1 MGPRGFVREK
11 QMGQVK
17 EGYMMTGESEME
29 LWRWK
34 QKRETERQRQKK
46 TVTGRKRV
54 IVRCKTARFED
65 GGRAQEPSST
75 GSLLKLRWAG

>member
-1 MGPRGFVREK
+1 
-11 QMGQVK
+11 
-17 EGYMMTGESEME
+17 MMTGESEME

-65 GGRAQEPSST
+65 GGRAQEPSRQPLEAEMGRVIDSSI
-75 GSLLKLRWAG
+75 GASVYNKALLTT